1 MRLYFVR
8 HGESEANILR
18 EVSNRGLKHGLTD
31 KGRQQS
37 LMLAQKFRGIPIA
50 KVFSSPLLRAIQTAE
65 ILVKEL
71 GISYEITDALREYD
85 CGILE
90 GKSDSVTWEIF
101 DSVFRDWLQNGNWE
115 RRIDQGESFLDIK
128 ERFVPFI
135 ENLIEEYQHSSE
147 DIVLVS
153 HGGTYRCMLPLVLT
167 NVDFPF
173 ALEHGF
179 DNARYVSAEMKQEKL
194 ACLSWCGEVMPPAL

>member
-1 MRLYFVR
+1 MRLYFAR
-8 HGESEANILR
+8 HGESEANLLN
-18 EVSNRGLKHGLTD
+18 EFSNRGLKHGLTD

-37 LMLAQKFRGIPIA
+37 LVLAKKFKGIPIA

-90 GKSDSVTWEIF
+90 GKSDSVSWEIF
-101 DSVFRDWLQNGNWE
+101 YSVFRDWLQDGNWDS
-115 RRIDQGESFLDIK
+115 RIDQGESFLDIK

-135 ENLIEEYQHSSE
+135 QNLIKEYQHSSE
-147 DIVLVS
+147 DIVLVG

-173 ALEHGF
+173 DLEHRI
-179 DNARYVSAEMKQEKL
+179 DNTEYVSAEVKQGRL
-194 ACLSWCGEVMPPAL
+194 VCLTWCGVVI